1 MMSFP
6 LSFLD
11 LSLWLAV
18 TAIILLITSE
28 MISPYYGKT
37 NIRLDRRRLRNLA
50 LGVSLL
56 FLATMAIRIVSIILT
71 L

>member
-1 MMSFP
+1 MSFP

-50 LGVSLL
+50 FGVAML
-56 FLATMAIRIVSIILT
+56 FLTTMAIRIVSIILT

>member
-1 MMSFP
+1 MSFP

-28 MISPYYGKT
+28 MISPYYGKA
-37 NIRLDRRRLRNLA
+37 NIRLDRKRLRNLA
-50 LGVSLL
+50 FGVAIL
-56 FLATMAIRIVSIILT
+56 FLATMAIRIVSITLT